1 MSSVVINL
9 INATFGSVLRA
20 IFDAPCWPKS
30 PLEKTKEDFAVC
42 LQQSLAYW
50 WEFQYLFS
58 YQRLYD
64 LPKSGIISQN
74 LSLLWAVF
82 PPVSKK
88 IAKNDI
94 CSTDSIVPV
103 FFLLIM
109 NRIIAILR
117 EWDASLSGNHRGK
130 IKARHFQ
137 SPSLLI
143 SGSGSWLALSFAFA
157 AENIKNLPPALRA
170 SEKIWPRLVGKSR

>member
-9 INATFGSVLRA
+9 INATFGSVLWA

-42 LQQSLAYW
+42 LQQSLAYY

-58 YQRLYD
+58 YQTLHD

-74 LSLLWAVF
+74 LPLLWAVF
-82 PPVSKK
+82 PPVSKN

-117 EWDASLSGNHRGK
+117 E
-130 IKARHFQ
+130 
-137 SPSLLI
+137 
-143 SGSGSWLALSFAFA
+143 
-157 AENIKNLPPALRA
+157 
-170 SEKIWPRLVGKSR
+170 